1 MVPSWNF
8 TVRLTSFKAPTGPA
22 DWPNDGPKIIV
33 LTVGSAM
40 PRAAQSRLNS
50 RRFSISNPTHSQ
62 FYQLTDR
69 RGTYAAPLSRSR
81 SSSVIFCDF
90 LRRID
95 EMHSLHT

>member
-8 TVRLTSFKAPTGPA
+8 TVRLTSFKATTGPA
-22 DWPNDGPKIIV
+22 DWPNDGLKIIV

-50 RRFSISNPTHSQ
+50 RRFNILNPTHSQ

-69 RGTYAAPLSRSR
+69 QVPVRYR
-81 SSSVIFCDF
+81 
-90 LRRID
+90 
-95 EMHSLHT
+95 